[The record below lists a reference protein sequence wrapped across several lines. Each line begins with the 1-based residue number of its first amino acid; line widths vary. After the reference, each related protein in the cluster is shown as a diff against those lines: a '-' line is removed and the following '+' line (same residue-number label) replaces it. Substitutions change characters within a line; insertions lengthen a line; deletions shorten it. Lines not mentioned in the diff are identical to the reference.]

1 LTDDDCDGRIDEDAL
16 PVFGLCDILDG
27 YDEDC
32 DGRIDE
38 NGGRFDNCFLL

>member
-1 LTDDDCDGRIDEDAL
+1 
-16 PVFGLCDILDG
+16 LDG